1 MPPREL
7 STTER
12 LDVARR
18 VREEIARR
26 RISRQT
32 LAAKARVSLSTLEK
46 ALTGTRPFSLA
57 TVIRIEETLGVTLRP
72 SPQIAAQTE
81 APEYLGAYSH
91 PAVRWIEGRY
101 VTIRPSFD
109 GAGSLYAYMTDVQ
122 WNDAEGYLGF
132 AESGR
137 VDAKYE
143 QSGTVS
149 LSNLSGHIYLV
160 TNTTGQYRMMILSRP
175 TIEGAMYGVLTTLK
189 VGHGSQLV
197 PISCP
202 IALVRYEQI
211 AAPKLGVF
219 NSGSAP
225 FAAYRAI
232 LDTVMEQDF
241 ARFVA

>member
-7 STTER
+7 SITER
-12 LDVARR
+12 IDVGRR

-57 TVIRIEETLGVTLRP
+57 TVIRIEETLGVSLR
-72 SPQIAAQTE
+72 SPQQVNGHSE
-81 APEYLGAYSH
+81 APDHLGAYSR

-109 GAGSLYAYMTDVQ
+109 GSGSLYAYMTEIMWDETQ
-122 WNDAEGYLGF
+122 GHLGF

-137 VDAKYE
+137 VDAKFE
-143 QSGTVS
+143 QSGDVS
-149 LSNLSGHIYLV
+149 LSNLSGQIYLV
-160 TNTTGQYRMMILSRP
+160 TNAGGQYRMMILSRP

-202 IALVRYEQI
+202 IALVRHHDLTE
-211 AAPKLGVF
+211 PKLGVF
-219 NSGSAP
+219 TSDMVP
-225 FAAYRAI
+225 FAAYRAV
-232 LDTVMEQDF
+232 LDTVIGQDF
-241 ARFVA
+241 GRIVR